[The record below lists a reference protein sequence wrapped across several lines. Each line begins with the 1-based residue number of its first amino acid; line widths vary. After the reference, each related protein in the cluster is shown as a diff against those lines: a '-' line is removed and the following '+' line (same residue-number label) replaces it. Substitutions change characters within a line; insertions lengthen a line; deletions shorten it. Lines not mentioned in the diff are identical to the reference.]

1 MCGCQENFI
10 CHWYAMPNTYEK
22 ITSKHIFHGL
32 LLAIL
37 KRFASSQTFIR
48 GGENVTVQVTG
59 VSLA

>member
-1 MCGCQENFI
+1 
-10 CHWYAMPNTYEK
+10 MPNTYEK

-59 VSLA
+59 VSFT